1 MNARAFQEYG
11 IAGRNTQSQLT
22 ATARDG
28 HRWVHVRPLIEDCRP
43 AEDPTQPKTIRAKI
57 VTQIQIPAVFNII
70 FTILWG
76 QPRQADL

>member
-1 MNARAFQEYG
+1 MKGRAFREYG
-11 IAGRNTQSQLT
+11 NAGRNTQSQLT

-28 HRWVHVRPLIEDCRP
+28 HRWVHVRPLIEDYRQ
-43 AEDPTQPKTIRAKI
+43 AEDPTQPKTIRAKM
-57 VTQIQIPAVFNII
+57 VTQLGIPAVFNII